1 MITAILETPEGTQLS
16 AQYDH
21 DGHDSDA
28 LLVALHGW
36 AGGVGV
42 RQESIDRLG
51 HGSFPTPSFRTG
63 RTITLRMVFERDTR
77 EDLFQLERDCS
88 GLFHDGGYG
97 ELTVVADAQELSC
110 DVCLDGDVKPVVHLD
125 GGYIEVEIPLK
136 SADPFLY
143 APEQVSFL
151 HPLGTGIGLEY
162 PLFHR
167 GGVLTF
173 GTGVAA
179 DDPIRNEGNAE
190 AWPVFLVVGDFPGG
204 FEITVNGRVIT
215 WPWPTT
221 KSRPVEVRMDGAIFE
236 AGSNMTH
243 RASRRDWVSIPPG
256 GVIAPEF
263 RALQGGE
270 GWCEVHHRN
279 TYI

>member
-1 MITAILETPEGTQLS
+1 MIDSLTVGGVDMLRGPWDMERVTGWFDTPGVRLET
-16 AQYDH
+16 
-21 DGHDSDA
+21 
-28 LLVALHGW
+28 V
-36 AGGVGV
+36 
-42 RQESIDRLG
+42 DRLG
-51 HGSFPTPSFRTG
+51 HGEHTSNGRWSNRLVRITG
-63 RTITLRMVFERDTR
+63 LFHHDDCDDQQAERDR
-77 EDLFQLERDCS
+77 LA
-88 GLFHDGGYG
+88 GLFHDGQAVEVRMVHGG
-97 ELTVVADAQELSC
+97 LDLANDFRLADELKVEPDTDTLS
-110 DVCLDGDVKPVVHLD
+110 DFDMLLAAV
-125 GGYIEVEIPLK
+125 
-136 SADPFLY
+136 DPFLY
-143 APEQVSFL
+143 APEQVTFL

-190 AWPVFLVVGDFPGG
+190 SWPVFLVVGDFPGG
-204 FEITVNGRVIT
+204 FEITVSGRVIT

-221 KSRPVEVRMDGAIFE
+221 KARPVEVRMDGAIFE